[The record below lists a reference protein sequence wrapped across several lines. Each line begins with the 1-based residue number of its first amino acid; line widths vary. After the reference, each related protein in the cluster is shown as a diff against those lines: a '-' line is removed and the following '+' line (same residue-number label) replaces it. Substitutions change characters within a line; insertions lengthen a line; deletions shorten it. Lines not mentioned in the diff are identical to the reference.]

1 MMKLLSLIVFLTY
14 CFVPLAS
21 AASDDASLDY
31 PLMLMG
37 LFGGLAMFLYGME
50 KMTHALSR
58 AAGSRMK
65 YVLAKLT
72 THRVSGVLTGA
83 GLTAVIQSSSV
94 TTVLVVGFVS
104 AGLMSLNQA
113 VGIIMGANI
122 GTTITAQIIA
132 FKVTQVALAFIA
144 LGFLSQIMAKSE
156 NGKNYGN
163 IIFGLGLLFLGMNT
177 MSDAMS
183 PLRSFEPFVEFMAHM
198 NNPLFAIMVAAL
210 FTALVQ
216 SSSATTGIVIV
227 LATQGFI
234 SLESGIALAMGSNV
248 GTCVTAVLAAIGKN
262 AESKQTAGLH
272 LLFNALGVLIWLPF
286 ISLLATLATSISPA
300 HPELLGIER
309 LAVETPRQIANANT
323 LFNIINTLIMLPFSP
338 LFVIAV
344 KKLVPQ
350 PSSSKLQRSL
360 ALKYVRDDFLATP
373 DIALEQTKLEVSRVG
388 RRVVNMLNAMPAL
401 AQPLHNAADKQQ
413 VRDALRDIAKI
424 EDEVDLLHGKIL
436 RYLGQ
441 LRQYPLNEGQ
451 SKQQINLVSITD
463 HLENIADTIVNV
475 LLPLSYHTLE
485 SNLMASNEMR
495 AVLDTT
501 QSRVREALLD
511 SVNAIRRDDDQL
523 AENVLSAKRE
533 INVLLEKVLARQAER
548 LVQNTDERLDI
559 FRVQMEWVNALKHIY
574 TLSKRIAKLQLR
586 KAN

>member
-1 MMKLLSLIVFLTY
+1 MMKSICLIVLLT
-14 CFVPLAS
+14 CHSF
-21 AASDDASLDY
+21 AAAAATTHELELDY

-50 KMTHALSR
+50 KMTQALSR

-65 YVLAKLT
+65 YVLGKLT
-72 THRVSGVLTGA
+72 TNRVSGVFTGA

-132 FKVTQVALAFIA
+132 FKVTKVALAFIA
-144 LGFLSQIMAKSE
+144 LGFLGQVMAKTESA
-156 NGKNYGN
+156 KNYSN
-163 IIFGLGLLFLGMNT
+163 ILFGLGLLFLGMNT

-183 PLRSFEPFVEFMAHM
+183 PLRTFAPFVDFMAKM
-198 NNPLFAIMVAAL
+198 NNPLFAIMIAAI

-227 LATQGFI
+227 LASQGFV
-234 SLESGIALAMGSNV
+234 SLESGIAMAMGANV
-248 GTCVTAVLAAIGKN
+248 GTCVTALLAAIGKG

-272 LLFNALGVLIWLPF
+272 FLFNVMGVIIWLPL
-286 ISLLATLATSISPA
+286 IALLANLATSISPA
-300 HPELLGIER
+300 YPELLGVER

-323 LFNIINTLIMLPFSP
+323 IFNVMNTVIMLPFSH
-338 LFVIAV
+338 LFVVAV
-344 KKLVPQ
+344 KKLVPAKETTK
-350 PSSSKLQRSL
+350 PQRSL
-360 ALKYVRDDFLATP
+360 ALKYVREDFLATP

-388 RRVVNMLNAMPAL
+388 RRVVNMLNAMPPL
-401 AQPLHNAADKQQ
+401 AQSMASEVDKQQ
-413 VRDALRDIAKI
+413 VRETLRDIAKI
-424 EDEVDLLHGKIL
+424 EDEVDILHGKIL

-441 LRQYPLNEGQ
+441 LRQSPLTELQ

-475 LLPLSYHTLE
+475 LLPLSHHTLE
-485 SNLMASNEMR
+485 SNLMASKEMR
-495 AVLDTT
+495 VVLDTT

-511 SVNAIRRDDDQL
+511 SVNAIRRNDDQL

-548 LVQNTDERLDI
+548 LVQNTDARLDI
-559 FRVQMEWVNALKHIY
+559 FRAQMEWVNGLKHVY

-586 KAN
+586 KVN

>member
-1 MMKLLSLIVFLTY
+1 MIRLLLIVCCLI
-14 CFVPLAS
+14 VP
-21 AASDDASLDY
+21 AAMAETNNDPLNY
-31 PLMLMG
+31 PTMLMG

-50 KMTHALSR
+50 KMTQALSR

-144 LGFLSQIMAKSE
+144 LGFIYQVLAKTES
-156 NGKNYGN
+156 GKNYSN
-163 IIFGLGLLFLGMNT
+163 IILGLGLLFLGMNT

-183 PLRSFEPFVEFMAHM
+183 PLRTFAPFVDFMARM
-198 NNPLFAIMVAAL
+198 NNPLFAIMIAAL

-227 LATQGFI
+227 LATQGFV
-234 SLESGIALAMGSNV
+234 SLESGIAMAMGANV
-248 GTCVTAVLAAIGKN
+248 GTCVTAVLAAIGKS
-262 AESKQTAGLH
+262 AESKQAAGLH
-272 LLFNALGVLIWLPF
+272 LLFNIFGVLIWLP
-286 ISLLATLATSISPA
+286 LLAVLASFATSISPSY
-300 HPELLGIER
+300 PDLVGMER

-323 LFNIINTLIMLPFSP
+323 IFNVMNTIIMLPFSH
-338 LFVIAV
+338 LFVLAV

-350 PSSSKLQRSL
+350 PESTKQQRSL
-360 ALKYVRDDFLATP
+360 ALKYVREDFLATP
-373 DIALEQTKLEVSRVG
+373 DIALEQANLEVSRVG
-388 RRVVNMLNAMPAL
+388 RRVVNMLNAMPPL
-401 AQPLHNAADKQQ
+401 AQPMQSADDKQQ
-413 VRDALRDIAKI
+413 VRETLRNIEKI

-441 LRQYPLNEGQ
+441 LRQFPLTEVQ

-463 HLENIADTIVNV
+463 HLENIADTVVNV

-495 AVLDTT
+495 TVLDTT

-511 SVNAIRRDDDQL
+511 SVNAIRRNDDQL

-559 FRVQMEWVNALKHIY
+559 FRAQMEWVNGLKHIY